1 MAMTLIDEALAAG
14 ARQYKACHVL
24 GISCRT
30 LRRWQA
36 GADGLADK
44 RCGASGCSNHALTD
58 EEKTEIVAVCNSP
71 EYQSLPP
78 SQIVPDLADKG
89 QHLASVATFYRVL
102 HDFNQANRRGK
113 AESPKKVP
121 KPKALMTKKPNM
133 LWSWD
138 ITFLLENKEL
148 RYVK

>member
-1 MAMTLIDEALAAG
+1 MAMTLIDEAVQAG

-36 GADGLADK
+36 GVDGLGDK
-44 RCGASGCSNHALTD
+44 RRGASGCGKHALTD
-58 EEKTEIVAVCNSP
+58 EEKAEIVAVCNSP

-89 QHLASVATFYRVL
+89 QYVASVATFYRIL
-102 HDFNQANRRGK
+102 HERNQLNRRGK
-113 AESPKKVP
+113 QSH
-121 KPKALMTKKPNM
+121 
-133 LWSWD
+133 
-138 ITFLLENKEL
+138 LE
-148 RYVK
+148 